1 MDKCK
6 CVPWEVSGFQARI
19 PNVDTFYLFWYYFHQ
34 DKRICS
40 PKGRDCIEKNFAETF
55 FCNTTCEGIYADV
68 DHLSN
73 EMEEL
78 AEEEPD
84 QYLEEEFS
92 GETEKL
98 WKIVNDLKKK
108 MTKDK
113 IKTDFRVQEVQ
124 KEQCSTFQI

>member
-1 MDKCK
+1 
-6 CVPWEVSGFQARI
+6 
-19 PNVDTFYLFWYYFHQ
+19 
-34 DKRICS
+34 
-40 PKGRDCIEKNFAETF
+40 
-55 FCNTTCEGIYADV
+55 
-68 DHLSN
+68 
-73 EMEEL
+73 MEEL